1 MSSICKNTILI
12 YVILKTKLDLTY
24 FHDNYMQPNDH
35 ELDVS
40 MVVLLLPISVVLE
53 MKAIYLSDRQKP
65 QSSLGVYKS
74 LSLRVL
80 FLQTTMSEERL

>member
-1 MSSICKNTILI
+1 
-12 YVILKTKLDLTY
+12 
-24 FHDNYMQPNDH
+24 MQPNDH

-53 MKAIYLSDRQKP
+53 MKAINLSDRQKP

-80 FLQTTMSEERL
+80 FLQTTMSEDFNLWRL